1 MQPHSPCTVP
11 YNTSLL
17 RHIPLFLGHPA
28 TVNVQDEGVCHFQQ
42 ETGGCGLWLE
52 LGLGQTGGLRRMICL
67 HPEWEVEYKSSYK
80 DFTGR
85 CVVIHK
91 WYIVLRRMVP
101 LCLYRLPY
109 LEEAVV
115 N

>member
-1 MQPHSPCTVP
+1 MTTILVFRQV
-11 YNTSLL
+11 
-17 RHIPLFLGHPA
+17 
-28 TVNVQDEGVCHFQQ
+28 
-42 ETGGCGLWLE
+42 WLE
-52 LGLGQTGGLRRMICL
+52 MGLGQTGGLQQMVCL

-85 CVVIHK
+85 YVVIHK
-91 WYIVLRRMVP
+91 WYIVLQRMVP
-101 LCLYRLPY
+101 LCLYSLPY

>member
-1 MQPHSPCTVP
+1 
-11 YNTSLL
+11 
-17 RHIPLFLGHPA
+17 
-28 TVNVQDEGVCHFQQ
+28 
-42 ETGGCGLWLE
+42 
-52 LGLGQTGGLRRMICL
+52 MICL